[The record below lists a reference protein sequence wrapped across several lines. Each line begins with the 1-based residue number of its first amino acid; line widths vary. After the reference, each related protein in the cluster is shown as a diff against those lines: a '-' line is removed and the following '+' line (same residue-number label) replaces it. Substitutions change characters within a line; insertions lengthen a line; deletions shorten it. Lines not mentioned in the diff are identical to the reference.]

1 MKIEM
6 FETEDGQYAW
16 RIVARNGQTLAHSEC
31 YTKLKNCRR
40 TANRV
45 AAKMS
50 VPVVQV

>member
-1 MKIEM
+1 MKIEI
-6 FETEDGQYAW
+6 FETLAGWAW
-16 RIVARNGQTLAHSEC
+16 RIVARNGQALAHSEC